1 MQPGQLQ
8 QAGGPPAWRRRAA
21 VLLAWLLVLLCGVVV
36 IARTQIGADLSAFL
50 PKSPDVRQRVLIE
63 QLQSGVASR
72 TLMLGIEGGSTAQR
86 ATVSRAVAKE
96 MRESKLFELV
106 QNGDVSDW
114 SDSGTWVFQH
124 RYQLSPG
131 MNPGHFTVEGLR
143 DAINE
148 TLSMLG
154 TPAGNVIKPF
164 LDRDPTGETQRIAME
179 LVPASSPRSE
189 DGVWMSRTA
198 PRALMIAT
206 TRAAGSDL
214 DAQAVAIARVHSAY
228 EAATRGMGAEAPKLL
243 LSGPPVFS
251 VMSRDKIKTEAIHLA
266 VVGGI
271 VMGGLL
277 LLAFA
282 SPRALVI
289 AFLPVATG
297 VVIGTASVSLVFGS
311 VHGLTLGFGSTL
323 IGETVDYAI
332 YYLIQARQV
341 GAGAVAG
348 TGWQRWRDLNW
359 PTVRLGLLTS
369 VCGFAALV
377 FSGFPGLAQLGVF
390 SIAGLVSAALA
401 TRYVLPVLAPDGATG
416 MGMRRYMAQLAG
428 ALVRGLPRL
437 RWPLAALGVAALAL
451 VLWQGGHLWRAD
463 LGAMSPVPKAS
474 QQLDEMLRNDIGA
487 SDGGVLVVAF
497 GDDEQAALRHTE
509 AAAAKLDAL
518 VDSGE
523 LVGYETV
530 TRVLPSMEVQLARIA
545 GPPDAATLRANL
557 AEATKGLPLPAS
569 RLEPFL
575 ADIEAAR
582 KLPPVQRAELAEG
595 PLGPVLNTLMYQRP
609 GGGWGTLVV
618 LHPGAKFDQ
627 GRLEAALAGLP
638 EVQVVDVGRELAS
651 LYQRYLHEA
660 FVQVLLGALAVVVL
674 LGIYLRSWR
683 RLLAVCQPLLFA
695 VVLTLGGMAVLQ
707 AALGIL
713 HLVGLLLIVA
723 VGSNYALFFDQLRT
737 TGRADEDTLASL
749 MLANLT
755 TVVSFGLIAIS
766 DIPALSSIGRVV
778 APGALL
784 ALLLSAA
791 FARRVGPSKAPR
803 SA

>member
-428 ALVRGLPRL
+428 ALVRGLPHL

-545 GPPDAATLRANL
+545 GLPDAATLRANL

-791 FARRVGPSKAPR
+791 FARRVGPSKASR
-803 SA
+803 GA

>member
-1 MQPGQLQ
+1 MQLGQLQ
-8 QAGGPPAWRRRAA
+8 PAGGPPGRGRRAA
-21 VLLAWLLVLLCGVVV
+21 VLLAWLLVLLCGVMV

-50 PKSPDVRQRVLIE
+50 PKSPDMRQRVLIE

-72 TLMLGIEGGSTAQR
+72 TLMMGFEGGSASQR
-86 ATVSRAVAKE
+86 AAVSRAVAKE
-96 MRESKLFELV
+96 MRESKLFDLV

-114 SDSGTWVFQH
+114 SDTGTWVFDH

-131 MNPGHFTVEGLR
+131 VNPGHFTPEGLR
-143 DAINE
+143 DAITE

-154 TPAGNVIKPF
+154 TPAGNAIKPL

-228 EAATRGMGAEAPKLL
+228 EAATSAMGAEAPKLL

-341 GAGAVAG
+341 GAGAVPG
-348 TGWQRWRDLNW
+348 MGWRRWLDQNW

-416 MGMRRYMAQLAG
+416 MGMRRYMALLAG

-463 LGAMSPVPKAS
+463 LGAMSPVPKAA

-518 VDSGE
+518 VDNGE
-523 LVGYETV
+523 LVGYEAV
-530 TRVLPSMEVQLARIA
+530 TRVLPSLEVQSARLA
-545 GPPDAATLRANL
+545 GLPDSQTLRANL

-569 RLEPFL
+569 RLEPFV
-575 ADIEAAR
+575 ADVEAAR
-582 KLPPVQRAELAEG
+582 KLSPIQRAELAAG
-595 PLGPVLNTLMYQRP
+595 PLGSVLNTLMYQRP
-609 GGGWGTLVV
+609 GGGWGTLLV
-618 LHPGAKFDQ
+618 LHPGSRFDQ
-627 GRLEAALAGLP
+627 GRLEAALSGLP

-651 LYQRYLHEA
+651 LYKRYLHEA

-784 ALLLSAA
+784 ALVLSAA
-791 FARRVGPSKAPR
+791 FARSVGPSQAR
-803 SA
+803 RG

>member
-1 MQPGQLQ
+1 MTVG
-8 QAGGPPAWRRRAA
+8 QAGGPPSWGRRAV
-21 VLLAWLLVLLCGVVV
+21 VLLAWLLVLVCGAVV

-72 TLMLGIEGGSTAQR
+72 TLMLGIEGGSVEQR
-86 ATVSRAVAKE
+86 ATVSRAVAKS
-96 MRESKLFELV
+96 MRESQLFDLV

-114 SDSGTWVFQH
+114 SDSGTWVFEH

-131 MNPGHFTVEGLR
+131 VVPGQFTAAGLR

-154 TPAGNVIKPF
+154 TPAGNVIKPL

-179 LVPASSPRSE
+179 LVPASAPRSE

-206 TRAAGSDL
+206 TRAAGGDL
-214 DAQAVAIARVHSAY
+214 DAQAVAIARVNSAY
-228 EAATRGMGAEAPKLL
+228 EAASRGMGADAPKLL

-297 VVIGTASVSLVFGS
+297 VVVGTASVSLVFGS

-332 YYLIQARQV
+332 YYLIQAR
-341 GAGAVAG
+341 GAAVAG

-401 TRYVLPVLAPDGATG
+401 TRYVLPMLAPDGATG

-437 RWPLAALGVAALAL
+437 RWPLAALGVAALGL

-463 LGAMSPVPKAS
+463 LGAMSPVPKAA
-474 QQLDEMLRNDIGA
+474 QQMDEMLRNDIGA
-487 SDGGVLVVAF
+487 SDGGVLVVAY
-497 GDDEQAALRHTE
+497 GDDEQAALRNTE
-509 AAAAKLDAL
+509 AAAARLDAL

-523 LVGYETV
+523 LMGYETV
-530 TRVLPSMEVQLARIA
+530 TRVLPSAQTQAARIA
-545 GPPDAATLRANL
+545 SLPTSEVLRANL
-557 AEATKGLPLPAS
+557 AEATKGMPLPAS
-569 RLEPFL
+569 RLEPFVQEV
-575 ADIEAAR
+575 EAAR
-582 KLPPVQRAELAEG
+582 KLQPVQRADLAGG
-595 PLGPVLNTLMYQRP
+595 PLGSVLNTLMYQRP

-618 LHPGAKFDQ
+618 LHPGTKFDQ
-627 GRLEAALAGLP
+627 KRLETALAGLP
-638 EVQVVDVGRELAS
+638 DVQVVDVGRELAG

-737 TGRADEDTLASL
+737 TGQADEDTLASL

-791 FARRVGPSKAPR
+791 FARSVGPSKAAR
-803 SA
+803 GR